1 MDHRW
6 NTSEYES
13 RTQTL
18 GRSSLGQLYPS
29 EAWSLY
35 RAIGD
40 SKSVL
45 DLGCGMGSISSNCN
59 TINSGCSYTGVDF
72 QKNVIDMAR
81 VKFPFAHFE
90 AMSLLDYLKTNTLK
104 FDTVMSWS
112 VLKSFREWRDIVA
125 GMLVCSNKYVLFD
138 LRVTIGGAE
147 LFDENVLFA
156 QYGDKKGPILYLG
169 FDVVYKYLADIA
181 DEFSLKIEVAGYESE
196 WGQFVHFH
204 KKNSAVR
211 TALIS
216 VFIEKLS
223 SETTLTSPNNL
234 LINVPQFLKGTS
246 NER

>member
-6 NTSEYES
+6 NTREYES
-13 RTQTL
+13 RTQSL

-59 TINSGCSYTGVDF
+59 TINSACKYTGVDF

-81 VKFPFAHFE
+81 MKFPFAHFE
-90 AMSLLDYLKTNTLK
+90 AMSLLDYLETYDAK

-112 VLKSFREWRDIVA
+112 VLKSFQEWRDIIA
-125 GMLVCSNKYVLFD
+125 GMLARSNKYVLFD
-138 LRVTIGGAE
+138 LRVIMGGAE
-147 LFDENVLFA
+147 LFNENVLYA
-156 QYGDKKGPILYLG
+156 QYGDRKGPILYLG
-169 FDVVYKYLADIA
+169 FDVVCEYLSVIA
-181 DEFSLKIEVAGYESE
+181 DELSLKIEVAGYESE
-196 WGQFVHFH
+196 WGKFVHFH
-204 KKNSAVR
+204 EKKLAER

-223 SETTLTSPNNL
+223 PETNEATSNDL
-234 LINVPQFLKGTS
+234 LINVPQFLKGAPD
-246 NER
+246 EG